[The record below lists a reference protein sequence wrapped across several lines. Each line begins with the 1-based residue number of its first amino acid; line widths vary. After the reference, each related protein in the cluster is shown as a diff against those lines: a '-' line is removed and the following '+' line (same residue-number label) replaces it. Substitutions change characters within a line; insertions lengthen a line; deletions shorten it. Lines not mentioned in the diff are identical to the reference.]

1 MRVYAIDWPKC
12 APVIINIQPLL
23 IVVRSGRR
31 GLEWLSNVAR
41 IPVQRRS
48 PEGMSVRVE
57 PLSPLEYLYDLCCG
71 VEQSG
76 SSSGS

>member
-1 MRVYAIDWPKC
+1 M
-12 APVIINIQPLL
+12 
-23 IVVRSGRR
+23 G
-31 GLEWLSNVAR
+31 NVAR
-41 IPVQRRS
+41 IPVQRGS
-48 PEGMSVRVE
+48 PEGMNVRVE